1 MTGSTP
7 GRPYVDQPVADAEG
21 ARHLADVAADGWGL
35 PSPRLLRASM
45 NHVFVAGDT
54 VVRVGIP
61 NGDGLAQI
69 ALAENLADLGLSGP
83 EPARPEVVV
92 DSGLTASAWRRV
104 AHAGAVDWEAVGVG
118 LRVLHSATAESP
130 VPSGYPVADPRRLP
144 WWSFDALLGELDGDI
159 DGGALQGMRECLDRH
174 AGWDDWNGVEL
185 VLCHGDVHPGNVVAG
200 SAAPVI
206 LDWDLMCLAP
216 PEWDLAPMGVW
227 SRNWGGEQAW
237 FQALQTGYG
246 DALDGGRL
254 AAFGDLRDL
263 AATLMAVR
271 AGRRDP
277 RRASE
282 ARRRLAFWRDGHGPR
297 WTSA

>member
-1 MTGSTP
+1 
-7 GRPYVDQPVADAEG
+7 
-21 ARHLADVAADGWGL
+21 
-35 PSPRLLRASM
+35 
-45 NHVFVAGDT
+45 
-54 VVRVGIP
+54 
-61 NGDGLAQI
+61 
-69 ALAENLADLGLSGP
+69 
-83 EPARPEVVV
+83 
-92 DSGLTASAWRRV
+92 
-104 AHAGAVDWEAVGVG
+104 
-118 LRVLHSATAESP
+118 
-130 VPSGYPVADPRRLP
+130 
-144 WWSFDALLGELDGDI
+144 
-159 DGGALQGMRECLDRH
+159 MRECLDRH

-237 FQALQTGYG
+237 SQALQTGYG
-246 DALDGGRL
+246 GALDGGRL

-282 ARRRLAFWRDGHGPR
+282 ARRRLAFWRDGHGPP